1 MKYFKK
7 ILSLALVFVIFVP
20 QIALADSPLYFGPR
34 TKGYMILDYDTDSF
48 ISGNNLDEEV
58 HIASITKLMTYI
70 LVKEKISSG
79 ELNVSDIVNITK
91 DMQNVPGSSMNLKEN
106 MEVTINDLLEGL
118 IVASGNDA
126 SYTLAVKVAGDEKSF
141 VDLMNAKAKEIGL
154 EKANF
159 INSSGLPEGDLE
171 NSMTVR
177 DVYKMSKYVLDT
189 YPEILEL
196 SSMTRYINNKYN
208 IDKPTTIP
216 LVGIEPGVDGLKTG
230 TTDLSGY
237 SVISTFR
244 PLKNETLKNE
254 RFLAVIM
261 GAGSPQDRQAIVG
274 EIVDYITRNYV
285 NGPIIDNEEVYQKI
299 YVNSVDQG
307 YIDIYPETDKKA
319 VYDKNKNFIVS
330 QNYQITESGPFEAG
344 DKVGVL
350 NITGNNG
357 KVYNVDLVVRQD
369 YDKASF
375 ITRIKRLAR
384 DMASRTKG
392 LLNIY

>member
-1 MKYFKK
+1 MKKR
-7 ILSLALVFVIFVP
+7 ILSLVLAFMLLVP
-20 QIALADSPLYFGPR
+20 QVAFAESPLHFGPR

-48 ISGNNLDEEV
+48 ISGNNMDEEV
-58 HIASITKLMTYI
+58 YIASITKLMTYI
-70 LVKEKISSG
+70 IVKEKISTG
-79 ELNVSDIVNITK
+79 ELKVSDVVKITK
-91 DMQNVPGSSMNLKEN
+91 DMAQVPGSSMHLQED
-106 MEVTINDLLEGL
+106 MEVTVNDLLEGL
-118 IVASGNDA
+118 IVVSGNDA
-126 SYTLAVKVAGDEKSF
+126 AYTLAVRVSGDEKSF
-141 VDLMNAKAKEIGL
+141 TNLMNEKAKEIGL

-159 INSSGLPEGDLE
+159 INSTGLPEGDNE

-189 YPEILEL
+189 YPEIIEL
-196 SSMTRYINNKYN
+196 SSMTRYVNTKYK

-230 TTDLSGY
+230 TTDLAKY
-237 SVISTFR
+237 CVISTFR

-274 EIVDYITRNYV
+274 EIVDYISRNYV
-285 NGPIIDNEEVYQKI
+285 NGPIIDNEKVYQKI
-299 YVNSVDQG
+299 YVNSIDKG
-307 YIDIYPETDKKA
+307 YIDIYPETDQKA
-319 VYDKNKNFIVS
+319 VYDKNNNFIVG
-330 QNYQITESGPFEAG
+330 QKYQITERGPFKAG

-357 KVYNVDLVVRQD
+357 KVYDVDLVVRQD
-369 YDKASF
+369 YNKASF
-375 ITRIKRLAR
+375 SVRLKRLGR
-384 DMASRTKG
+384 DIRLRTKS